1 MAIDGV
7 SGRTS
12 YIGTGIVN
20 IRSQIESLTAQLA
33 NGRVS
38 TTYAGDGTGRSLAI
52 GMRAQV
58 ANIAS
63 YSDTMTNINTRI
75 SVANLSLQRLNAIG
89 SEVKGAAA
97 SAGATLDNTGQSA
110 GQKTAGLDF
119 FDAVDMLNA
128 QSSGRYLFSGRATD
142 TAPVTSADQIM
153 NGNGAAI
160 AGLKQVISERHD
172 ADVGTN
178 GMGRTIVSAGATPTS
193 VQIGEDFAANPYAT
207 PTAIGAS
214 PFGLKIASIS
224 TTIAGATTTQ
234 PTETP
239 PTTAPAAPNPVAM
252 GIDLNGNLPKEGDT
266 VSFTFNLPDGTQ
278 ETIKL
283 TASSQTPL
291 PANSFAIDPGDPLA
305 VPAVPASPT
314 ITAGNLK
321 TALSNAVQQLS
332 GSALAAASA
341 IKAGDDFFNN
351 TPPLRVAG
359 SAPFGAATG
368 QVAGTKA
375 DTVFW
380 YNGEPDSPTD
390 PARGTAIGRVDDAIT
405 VQYGIRADEQA
416 LRKQLQTVAVFAAV
430 TTSASDPNGANK
442 LAALNQRVAANLA
455 VVPGEQ
461 TIQNIQAD
469 LAGAQASMKAS
480 GDRQTQTKALAQT
493 MLDSIEGVNND
504 EVATKILA
512 LQTSLQASYQL
523 TSQLYQMSLVKFL

>member
-1 MAIDGV
+1 
-7 SGRTS
+7 
-12 YIGTGIVN
+12 
-20 IRSQIESLTAQLA
+20 
-33 NGRVS
+33 
-38 TTYAGDGTGRSLAI
+38 
-52 GMRAQV
+52 V

-75 SVANLSLQRLNAIG
+75 GVANLSLQRLNDIG

-97 SAGATLDNTGQSA
+97 SAGSTLDNTGQTP
-110 GQKTAGLDF
+110 GQKTASLDF
-119 FDAVDMLNA
+119 FDSVDMLNA
-128 QSSGRYLFSGRATD
+128 QTGDRYLFSGRTTD
-142 TAPVTSADQIM
+142 TAPVTAADQIM
-153 NGNGAAI
+153 DGNGAGI

-193 VQIGEDFAANPYAT
+193 VQIGEDFAANPYALPT
-207 PTAIGAS
+207 PIGAS
-214 PFGLKIASIS
+214 PFGLKIHSIS
-224 TTIAGATTTQ
+224 TTITGATVTQ

-239 PTTAPAAPNPVAM
+239 PTVAPAAPNPVAM
-252 GIDLNGNLPKEGDT
+252 GIDLGAVIPTEGQT
-266 VSFTFNLPDGTQ
+266 VSFTFDLPDGTQ

-305 VPAVPASPT
+305 VPPVPASPQ
-314 ITAGNLK
+314 ITAANLQ
-321 TALSNAVQQLS
+321 TALTDAVGKLS

-341 IKAGDDFFNN
+341 IKAGDDFFSN

-359 SAPFGAATG
+359 TAPFGGATA
-368 QVAGTKA
+368 QVAGTTA

-380 YNGEPDSPTD
+380 YNGEPDSTTD
-390 PARGTAIGRVDDAIT
+390 PARGTAIGRVDDSIT
-405 VQYGIRADEQA
+405 VRYGIRADEQA
-416 LRKQLQTVAVFAAV
+416 LRQQLQTVAVFAAV
-430 TTSASDPNGANK
+430 STSATDPNGSNK
-442 LAALNQRVAANLA
+442 MAALNQRVVANLA
-455 VVPGEQ
+455 VVPGQ
-461 TIQNIQAD
+461 QSIQNIQAD
-469 LAGAQASMKAS
+469 LAGAQAAMKS
-480 GDRQTQTKALAQT
+480 TSDRQTQTKALAQT

>member
-20 IRSQIESLTAQLA
+20 IRTQIENLTAQLA
-33 NGRVS
+33 NGRTS

-75 SVANLSLQRLNAIG
+75 SVANLSLQRLDAIG

-142 TAPVTSADQIM
+142 VAPVTSADQIM

-207 PTAIGAS
+207 PTPVGPS

-224 TTIAGATTTQ
+224 TTIAGAATTQ

-239 PTTAPAAPNPVAM
+239 PTTSPAAPNPVAM
-252 GIDLNGNLPKEGDT
+252 GIDLKGNLPKEGDT

-278 ETIKL
+278 ETVKL
-283 TASSQTPL
+283 TASAQTPL
-291 PANSFAIDPGDPLA
+291 PANSFAIDPGDPSA
-305 VPAVPASPT
+305 VPPVPASSS
-314 ITAGNLK
+314 ITADNLK
-321 TALSNAVQQLS
+321 TALTNAVQKLS

-341 IKAGDDFFNN
+341 DKAGDDFFNK

-359 SAPFGAATG
+359 TAPFGAATA
-368 QVAGTKA
+368 QVDGTA
-375 DTVFW
+375 ANTVFW

-390 PARGTAIGRVDDAIT
+390 PARGTAVGRVDDAIT

-430 TTSASDPNGANK
+430 TTSAS
-442 LAALNQRVAANLA
+442 
-455 VVPGEQ
+455 
-461 TIQNIQAD
+461 
-469 LAGAQASMKAS
+469 
-480 GDRQTQTKALAQT
+480 
-493 MLDSIEGVNND
+493 
-504 EVATKILA
+504 
-512 LQTSLQASYQL
+512 
-523 TSQLYQMSLVKFL
+523 